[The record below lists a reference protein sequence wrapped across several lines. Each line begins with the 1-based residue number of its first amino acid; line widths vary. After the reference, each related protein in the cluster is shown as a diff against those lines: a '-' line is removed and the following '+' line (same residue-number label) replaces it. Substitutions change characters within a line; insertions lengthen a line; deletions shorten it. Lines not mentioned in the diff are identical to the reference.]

1 MKAAHDSKAD
11 MKKKSKKKE
20 PQQSPMKRK
29 IALGRGLDSLIPIDD
44 TAGEERDEFFHCDVE
59 LIRPNPFQPRQRF
72 SEEELSELTQ
82 SIKQQG
88 ILQPL
93 LVRRSESGFELIT
106 GERRLRAA
114 KRAGLHRVPVVI
126 KDTNDEAM
134 LEMSIIENIQR
145 ENLNPMEEAEAYHRL
160 IADFDLTQDQAAL
173 RVGKSRPAVANILRL
188 RQLPDTIKSSI
199 IDGGLTMGHARALLG
214 ADTVSQQTAAW
225 RTVVSKGLS
234 VRQTEALIK
243 RIKAQ
248 KKESKKRS
256 KTSEEVYLSDL
267 ADDLCRQF
275 GTRVQIRRKGK
286 KGKIEI
292 DFYSNDDLD
301 RLIGL
306 LNQQP

>member
-1 MKAAHDSKAD
+1 

-20 PQQSPMKRK
+20 PQRSPSKRK
-29 IALGRGLDSLIPIDD
+29 IALGRGLDSLIPINDN
-44 TAGEERDEFFHCDVE
+44 AGEERSEFFHCDVE

-72 SEEELSELTQ
+72 SEEELSELAQ
-82 SIKQQG
+82 SIEQQG

-114 KRAGLHRVPVVI
+114 KRAGLHQVPVVI
-126 KDTNDEAM
+126 KDINDEAM

-160 IADFDLTQDQAAL
+160 ITDFDLTQDQAAL

-248 KKESKKRS
+248 KKESKKRPR
-256 KTSEEVYLSDL
+256 TSEEVYFSDL
-267 ADDLCRQF
+267 ADDFSRQF

-292 DFYSNDDLD
+292 DFYSNEDLD

>member
-1 MKAAHDSKAD
+1 
-11 MKKKSKKKE
+11 MKKKSNKKE
-20 PQQSPMKRK
+20 PQQSPRNRK

-44 TAGEERDEFFHCDVE
+44 NTGEQRGEFFHCDVE

-72 SEEELSELTQ
+72 SEEELSELAQ
-82 SIKQQG
+82 SIEQQG

-114 KRAGLHRVPVVI
+114 KRAGLHQVPVVI
-126 KDTNDEAM
+126 KDINDEAM

-160 IADFDLTQDQAAL
+160 ITDFDLTQDQAAL

-225 RTVVSKGLS
+225 RTVLSKGLS
-234 VRQTEALIK
+234 VRQTETLIK
-243 RIKAQ
+243 RLKAQ
-248 KKESKKRS
+248 KKESKNRQ
-256 KTSEEVYLSDL
+256 KTSEAVYFSDL
-267 ADDLCRQF
+267 ADDLSRQF
-275 GTRVQIRRKGK
+275 GTRIQIRRKGK

>member
-1 MKAAHDSKAD
+1 
-11 MKKKSKKKE
+11 MKKKNEKKD
-20 PQQSPMKRK
+20 PRRSPRKKK
-29 IALGRGLDSLIPIDD
+29 IALGRGLDALIPIDD
-44 TAGEERDEFFHCDVE
+44 ESGEERGEFFHCEVE

-72 SEEELSELTQ
+72 SEEELAELSN
-82 SIKQQG
+82 SIEQQG
-88 ILQPL
+88 IIQPL

-114 KRAGLHRVPVVI
+114 KRAGLQQVPVVI
-126 KDTNDEAM
+126 KEINDEAM

-173 RVGKSRPAVANILRL
+173 RVGKSRPAIANILRL
-188 RQLPDTIKSSI
+188 RQLPEPIKSSI
-199 IDGGLTMGHARALLG
+199 MDGGLTMGHARALLG

-234 VRQTEALIK
+234 VRQTEALVK
-243 RIKAQ
+243 RIKSQ
-248 KKESKKRS
+248 KKESKKRPQS
-256 KTSEEVYLSDL
+256 SDAVYFSDL
-267 ADDLCRQF
+267 ADDLSRRF
-275 GTRVQIRRKGK
+275 GTRIQIKRQGK

-306 LNQQP
+306 LNQQPL

>member
-1 MKAAHDSKAD
+1 

-20 PQQSPMKRK
+20 PQQSPRKRK
-29 IALGRGLDSLIPIDD
+29 IVLGRGLDALIPIDD
-44 TAGEERDEFFHCDVE
+44 NAEDERGEFFHCDVE
-59 LIRPNPFQPRQRF
+59 LIRSNPFQPRQRF
-72 SEEELSELTQ
+72 SEEDLSELAQ
-82 SIKQQG
+82 SIEQQG

-114 KRAGLHRVPVVI
+114 KRAGLHQVPVVI
-126 KDTNDEAM
+126 KDINDEAM

-160 IADFDLTQDQAAL
+160 ITDFDLTQDQAAL

-188 RQLPDTIKSSI
+188 RQLPDPIKSSI
-199 IDGGLTMGHARALLG
+199 IDGVLTMGHARALLG
-214 ADTVSQQTAAW
+214 VDTVSQQTAAW

-248 KKESKKRS
+248 TKEPKKRPE
-256 KTSEEVYLSDL
+256 TSEEIYLSDL
-267 ADDLCRQF
+267 ADDLSRQF

>member
-1 MKAAHDSKAD
+1 
-11 MKKKSKKKE
+11 MKKKSNKKE
-20 PQQSPMKRK
+20 PQQSPRNRK

-44 TAGEERDEFFHCDVE
+44 NTGEQRGEFFHCDVE

-72 SEEELSELTQ
+72 SEEELSELAQ
-82 SIKQQG
+82 SIEQQG

-114 KRAGLHRVPVVI
+114 KRAGLHQVPVVI
-126 KDTNDEAM
+126 KDINDEAM

-160 IADFDLTQDQAAL
+160 ITDFDLTQDQAAL

-248 KKESKKRS
+248 KKESKKRPR
-256 KTSEEVYLSDL
+256 TSEEVYFSDL
-267 ADDLCRQF
+267 ADDFSRQF

-292 DFYSNDDLD
+292 DFYSNEDLD

>member
-1 MKAAHDSKAD
+1 

-20 PQQSPMKRK
+20 PQRSPRKRK
-29 IALGRGLDSLIPIDD
+29 IVLGRGLDALIPIDG

-72 SEEELSELTQ
+72 SEEELSELAQ
-82 SIKQQG
+82 SIEQQG

-114 KRAGLHRVPVVI
+114 KRAGLNQVPVVL
-126 KDTNDEAM
+126 KDINDEAM

-160 IADFDLTQDQAAL
+160 ITDFDLTQDQAAL

-243 RIKAQ
+243 RLKAQ
-248 KKESKKRS
+248 KKESKKRP

-267 ADDLCRQF
+267 ADDFSRQF
-275 GTRVQIRRKGK
+275 GTRVQIRRKGE

-292 DFYSNDDLD
+292 DFYSNEDLD